1 MKSLIM
7 EGPAKSR
14 VIDIEI
20 PTPGPGEVLVKMK
33 YCGCLLY
40 TSRGKRQ

>member
-20 PTPGPGEVLVKMK
+20 PIGKDEIL
-33 YCGCLLY
+33 
-40 TSRGKRQ
+40 RGLQFGTGAMEDRG

>member
-14 VIDIEI
+14 VIDMEI
-20 PTPGPGEVLVKMK
+20 PTRGPGDGVGKMK
-33 YCGCLLY
+33 YCGLG
-40 TSRGKRQ
+40 SS